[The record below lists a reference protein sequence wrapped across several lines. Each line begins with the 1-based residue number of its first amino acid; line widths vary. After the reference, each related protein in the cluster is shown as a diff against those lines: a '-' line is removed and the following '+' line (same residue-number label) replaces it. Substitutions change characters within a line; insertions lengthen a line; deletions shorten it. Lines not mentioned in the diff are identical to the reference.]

1 MRLLLDTN
9 IFLEVILDQEKANE
23 AKEILA
29 NSNKQECFISDYSLH
44 SIGLLLFRKK
54 MYDVFREFIKDMIT
68 NAGIMIA
75 AIYSNETESVINA
88 AKKFNLDFDDAY
100 QYAVSEKY
108 DLTIISFDSDFDK
121 TERGRKTPIEIN
133 QPVVDTGK
141 CSPTEM

>member
-9 IFLEVILDQEKANE
+9 IFLEVILAQEKANE

-29 NSNKQECFISDYSLH
+29 NSNKHECFISDYSLH

-54 MYDVFREFIKDMIT
+54 MYDVFREFVKDMIT

-75 AIYSNETESVINA
+75 TIYSYETEFVINA
-88 AKKFNLDFDDAY
+88 AQKFNLDFDDAY
-100 QYAVSEKY
+100 QYAVSEKL